1 MIVYFPSTFALLE
14 CCAPPLPADPTQA
27 NTGSVVRMSP
37 STTARVFG
45 EQTQAAGGSP
55 IQIEKANSIGG
66 RVVVPEPYELYCSD
80 FDDKCRWRNMEGLL
94 VDELDWYQGA
104 GFLDEAR
111 LRLATGTHIAP
122 DGYYGIAATDK
133 IEFPTS
139 KAVLVSDIIECQS
152 GTSELRFS
160 YWTSPEVRIF
170 VCIKNV
176 LKLYPDYDYC
186 APPVENGDP
195 GPARVSLPDLNG
207 QAFQI
212 YLRAEN
218 FVFHTAN
225 LQGGFAIIDNIE
237 YEGNFCRNS
246 EEGQDA
252 MTTTLSKQ
260 VTNALNFEH
269 SYDQKIMSFPDSSQ
283 SHTTFATT
291 FRPDPTCP
299 VTPNKPPHVFLNNDQ
314 EVPIESTTDSKR
326 STMTLSSLETT
337 TTVPTPLPWSLT
349 GPIIVGTHRIE
360 DPKQKE
366 ESLKEAP
373 MSSLGLEQ
381 TQSNQ
386 LNPEGRPFYMSPEQQ
401 WYHMFPLLQL
411 GQSTKKLTPAA
422 VSSSATATSTIQNG
436 ILPSGA
442 IQLGQQMAQ
451 LLAMGKAQ
459 PQVTE
464 PTQTIQNWPQ
474 QMEQFHHHLYPSM
487 NHSPTYASPNYL
499 NRVDPGVQEAFRLD
513 SRQYSPVKEE
523 VKPEM
528 RPQKLLDHMNME
540 ACYALNCSF
549 DDHCAEYVLQKHSEW
564 QLSRKP
570 VGNPLTGIRGDASQ
584 LPYNK
589 EGTFVFVVG
598 PKSLARFSTRSFTLL
613 KNAYLMFA
621 YHKVARKANL
631 RMLVKRVHG
640 EKEEILFEVCY
651 LEQFLQMFNQ
661 EVRRLVADD
670 YSYLAFEVENLPP
683 NAYIGIDELV
693 LLGDETREPLCQNLT
708 NAESAND
715 TFYITTT
722 TPSES
727 LQPFDDLMKKM

>member
-1 MIVYFPSTFALLE
+1 MKLPHNSSVWILYLGESQILVFVAILCNAITTE

-27 NTGSVVRMSP
+27 NPGSVVRMSP

-66 RVVVPEPYELYCSD
+66 RVVVPEPYELYCAD

-111 LRLATGTHIAP
+111 LRLATGTHVAP

-152 GTSELRFS
+152 GTAELRFA

-246 EEGQDA
+246 EDGQDA
-252 MTTTLSKQ
+252 MAATLSKQ
-260 VTNALNFEH
+260 IL
-269 SYDQKIMSFPDSSQ
+269 P
-283 SHTTFATT
+283 SHTPLLPQPFGPIQPA
-291 FRPDPTCP
+291 PLPQ
-299 VTPNKPPHVFLNNDQ
+299 PNHAHVFLNNDQ
-314 EVPIESTTDSKR
+314 EVPIESTTGSKR

-337 TTVPTPLPWSLT
+337 TAVPTPLPWSLT
-349 GPIIVGTHRIE
+349 GPIIVGNHRIE

-373 MSSLGLEQ
+373 MSSLGLDQ
-381 TQSNQ
+381 MQSSQ
-386 LNPEGRPFYMSPEQQ
+386 LNPEGRPFFMSPEQQ
-401 WYHMFPLLQL
+401 WNHMFPLLQL
-411 GQSTKKLTPAA
+411 GQSTRKLTPAA
-422 VSSSATATSTIQNG
+422 VSSSATT
-436 ILPSGA
+436 PSMVQG
-442 IQLGQQMAQ
+442 G
-451 LLAMGKAQ
+451 
-459 PQVTE
+459 
-464 PTQTIQNWPQ
+464 NWPQ

-499 NRVDPGVQEAFRLD
+499 NRVGPGMQEAYRLD
-513 SRQYSPVKEE
+513 SRQYSPVKDEN
-523 VKPEM
+523 KPQKH
-528 RPQKLLDHMNME
+528 PQKLLDHMNME

-598 PKSLARFSTRSFTLL
+598 PKSVARFSTRSFTLM

-621 YHKVARKANL
+621 YHKVARKTNL
-631 RMLVKRVHG
+631 RMLVKRAHG
-640 EKEEILFEVCY
+640 EKEEILFE
-651 LEQFLQMFNQ
+651 
-661 EVRRLVADD
+661 
-670 YSYLAFEVENLPP
+670 LAFEVENLPP

-693 LLGDETREPLCQNLT
+693 LLDDETREPLCQNLT
-708 NAESAND
+708 NVESAND
-715 TFYITTT
+715 SFYITTT